1 MARSINKTMSTFI
14 TPVTDLVQL
23 SQYNKLSPTAAS
35 QAVSNNNFRPTSN
48 VETEKKKPDPTDPNT
63 TTKKVI
69 DWGLYNIK
77 GEHIQ
82 TQHIGVN
89 IDKTT

>member
-1 MARSINKTMSTFI
+1 MI

-23 SQYNKLSPTAAS
+23 SQYNKLDPTAAS
-35 QAVSNNNFRPTSN
+35 RAVSNNDFRPTSN
-48 VETEKKKPDPTDPNT
+48 VETEKKKADPTDPNT

-89 IDKTT
+89 IDKTS